1 MEIGEKMTKEEIYE
15 FLEENGIYRLSTN
28 TGDIVGKVIKL
39 GTTSLII
46 QRINGKKKMV
56 AYEVINEIDEENGET
71 NLECLSTQKQMAVVQ
86 QPMEIQS
93 INVQETQSLA
103 ITSRLTQTISGML
116 QEIKYDKTKLKKQ
129 FKEYP
134 EVRSKWA
141 DTYSMFNDAIKNHAF
156 PEKYTQIMKN
166 CTELFKRFPKCL
178 PLYCFTGI
186 VLSEKGDFEQACL
199 YFYSGNDCY
208 NEAVC
213 AMKSGNIGRA
223 IVAFAEY
230 INEEDSEIHLSETEN
245 EELRKLL
252 IKLEQMNI
260 TRKGV
265 DGKSVE
271 KTKNI
276 AIETTQDEGQITLFK
291 TIEKY
296 GFIGGNIYFY
306 ITQVEDYE
314 LRKALLEGR
323 GLLTTVTFTY
333 GVSIQGTKAAD
344 HIVAAEPIKG
354 QLKEEENQVFTGFI
368 SIYNRFWVT
377 LKNGVEFPPDSGEV
391 TRNSDNKTFT
401 FYPEAICDPMLKAEI
416 ENNYNSEGMDV
427 AFQLQF
433 RNDKYCIGRMGKLEY
448 ASQLEKEI
456 KKQWEI
462 VIPDYVELEKWKEQQ
477 NIIQETDLKT
487 VIEQEMSGK
496 RDIVYRMFYPEN
508 EKNPFLHIE
517 RMYGCGND
525 FQQGCHYMTGY
536 RGEDGNQHGI
546 DLESAERCFVR
557 AICANDN
564 KESAISN
571 LVSVYLRRGGAYI
584 VKGLKLLEA
593 CGIEFHQ
600 EKLLD
605 MQIQLIDK
613 SGNFEAFVWILK
625 EAIRYNSKPN
635 KVVHYQMRLLSAY
648 YGEKKYVETLREANV
663 SLNYI
668 RTHRYMF
675 KNDSERYKFNESR
688 VLRIMAL
695 AYYQQDNLE
704 QARQIAGEILKN
716 NPSDIVAQQ
725 IQNNTLQNV
734 DMSLDEADK
743 NYSEELELVTEHEG
757 ELSEFSNYLLKQIH
771 LSTIFSKM
779 KRVYSNIRDDRYI
792 GKTKDADKDLQD
804 IRDNLNRNI
813 AVSLEPRSE
822 FQLGMA
828 LIALHSRENDPDNE
842 NRISLENVKNYV
854 GRGMA
859 LKADNC
865 ILSGGQIDVA
875 RHYYIS
881 ALQYLRKGDTANINN
896 SMNRLVYS
904 FFLSKDQLKE
914 TFRDTKRNPQIQI
927 SQYFNKKCL
936 SIKDILLSTFLLEKS
951 GNFSTMIRS
960 ALYEDELLRQAVVDC
975 CKRFLQKEVWI
986 DDSYRFERLCEEVE
1000 QRYFQLDIQLKRG
1013 VSDCANEYNMTEKLQ
1028 QHTIKLK
1035 KLVKIQFLFNLDEM
1049 YLDRY
1054 IDLVE
1059 EFSQVEDIYS
1069 VADREDSYR
1078 SLIGK
1083 WETLVDDISENPT
1096 ELSFD
1101 LVRKHSEEFYYIT
1114 RERLS
1119 ELYASS
1125 KPEISEISLLSDS
1138 VYVNDDTV
1146 SLTICFANSKFKQ
1159 TADGVEVEISSSHA
1173 GVRMDECTR
1182 RISSIPSGERR
1193 EYIFSLKLSRDI
1205 IYEKQFDIDVTLA
1218 YKYHPDIDTIA
1229 KESKIEKM
1237 NVNLNSKESFVP
1249 IENMYEKIARSSG
1262 VAIPEM
1268 FKGRNQLIDKICRS
1282 MYLGNG
1288 IMNKNRGIILWG
1300 QRRIGKNSVKD
1311 YLKKRI
1317 YETYPDAYMPIELGS
1332 IGKSHNLKEV
1342 LAGLAFDTES
1352 VILTDYEELYDDYV
1366 KAGLEDSSIKIEN
1379 SEDYMLEFRNFMSRF
1394 SALLKRKYK
1403 SETHIPLYYIDE
1415 FSYLYEWIEK
1425 GELDGKEF
1433 MRFWKSFIQDYG
1445 ICAIIIAQDNIP
1457 VWKAQYENEFSCMN
1471 YDNEITYLMPD
1482 GAKELICDPC
1492 RLNGESR
1499 FSPEAVDYIYSLTR
1513 GSAFLIVILCKSIID
1528 YLNQNYTE
1536 KVTKAVVEIVLE
1548 KEFIANRGIFEPQ
1561 DFEPQIVDVSKV
1573 NHEADEMIKANT
1585 RLLKEIAAKT
1595 VTAVKTP
1602 ISELLFLRDG
1612 NIEYC
1617 KEIFERLKERKIINT
1632 EGNTYC
1638 SITMPLLKFH
1648 FLREQGLMNREALN
1662 YV

>member
-1 MEIGEKMTKEEIYE
+1 MTKEEIYE
-15 FLEENGIYRLSTN
+15 FLEENRIYRLSTN
-28 TGDIVGKVIKL
+28 TGDIVGKVIKF
-39 GTTSLII
+39 GATSLII
-46 QRINGKKKMV
+46 QRINGKKKMIV
-56 AYEVINEIDEENGET
+56 YEVINEIDEENEET
-71 NLECLSTQKQMAVVQ
+71 NLECLPLKTQLEVVQ

-93 INVQETQSLA
+93 INVQESQSLA
-103 ITSRLTQTISGML
+103 IPSQLTQTISGML
-116 QEIKYDKTKLKKQ
+116 QEIKYDKIKLKKQ
-129 FKEYP
+129 FKDYP
-134 EVRSKWA
+134 DIQSKWA
-141 DTYSMFNDAIKNHAF
+141 DTYSMFNAAIKNHAF
-156 PEKYTQIMKN
+156 SEKYTQIMKN
-166 CTELFKRFPKCL
+166 CNELFKRSPKCL
-178 PLYCFTGI
+178 PLYCFMGI
-186 VLSEKGDFEQACL
+186 VLSEKGDFDQACL
-199 YFYSGNDCY
+199 YFYSGNDYY

-213 AMKSGNIGRA
+213 AMKSGNIERA
-223 IVAFAEY
+223 MVAFAEY
-230 INEEDSEIHLSETEN
+230 INEEDKAVCLSETEK
-245 EELRKLL
+245 EELRKLR

-260 TRKGV
+260 IREGI
-265 DGKSVE
+265 DE
-271 KTKNI
+271 KT
-276 AIETTQDEGQITLFK
+276 IEKEPNNEVETIQDKITLFK
-291 TIEKY
+291 PVEKY

-314 LRKALLEGR
+314 LRKALLEGK
-323 GLLTTVTFTY
+323 GQGTKVTFTY
-333 GVSIQGTKAAD
+333 GISIQGTKVAD
-344 HIVAAEPIKG
+344 HIVAAGPIKG
-354 QLKEEENQVFTGFI
+354 QLKEEENEVFTGFI
-368 SIYNRFWVT
+368 SIYNHFWET
-377 LKNGVEFPPDSGEV
+377 LRRGVEFPPNSGEV

-401 FYPEAICDPMLKAEI
+401 FYPEAICDPMLKEEI
-416 ENNYNSEGMDV
+416 ENNYNNIEGMDV
-427 AFQLQF
+427 AFLLHF

-448 ASQLEKEI
+448 APQLEKEI
-456 KKQWEI
+456 NKRWEI
-462 VIPDYVELEKWKEQQ
+462 VVPNYVELEKWEEQE
-477 NIIQETDLKT
+477 NIIQEANLKT
-487 VIEQEMSGK
+487 VIEQEISVK
-496 RDIVYRMFYPEN
+496 RDTIYRMFYPEN
-508 EKNPFLHIE
+508 EKNPFWHAE
-517 RMYGCGND
+517 HMYGCGKD

-536 RGEDGNQHGI
+536 RGEDGNQYGI

-584 VKGLKLLEA
+584 IKGLKLLEVY
-593 CGIEFHQ
+593 GIEFHQ

-613 SGNFEAFVWILK
+613 SGKLEALVWILK
-625 EAIRYNSKPN
+625 EAIQYNSKPN
-635 KVVHYQMRLLSAY
+635 KVMHYQVRLMSVY
-648 YGEKKYVETLREANV
+648 YRGKNYVETLREANV

-675 KNDSERYKFNESR
+675 KNDSERYKYNESR

-725 IQNNTLQNV
+725 IQDNTLQNV
-734 DMSLDEADK
+734 DMSLDETDK

-779 KRVYSNIRDDRYI
+779 KRVYANIRNDRYI
-792 GKTKDADKDLQD
+792 GKTKDAYKDLQD

-828 LIALHSRENDPDNE
+828 LIVLHSRENDPDNE
-842 NRISLENVKNYV
+842 KQIGLENVKNYV

-875 RHYYIS
+875 RYYYIS
-881 ALQYLRKGDTANINN
+881 ALKYLRKGEKANINN
-896 SMNRLVYS
+896 SLNRLVYS

-914 TFRDTKRNPQIQI
+914 TFRDTQRNPQIQI
-927 SQYFNKKCL
+927 GRFFDKKCL
-936 SIKDILLSTFLLEKS
+936 SIKELLLSTFLLGKN

-960 ALYEDELLRQAVVDC
+960 ALYEDKLLRQAVVEY
-975 CKRFLQKEVWI
+975 CKRFLQKEVQI

-1028 QHTIKLK
+1028 QHTIKLTN
-1035 KLVKIQFLFNLDEM
+1035 LVKIQFLFNLDEM
-1049 YLDRY
+1049 YLERY
-1054 IDLVE
+1054 IELVE
-1059 EFSQVEDIYS
+1059 EFSQVEDSYG

-1083 WETLVDDISENPT
+1083 WETLVNDISENPT

-1146 SLTICFANSKFKQ
+1146 SLTICFSNSKFKQ

-1173 GVRMDECTR
+1173 GVSMDECIR

-1193 EYIFSLKLSRDI
+1193 EYIFSLKLSSDI
-1205 IYEKQFDIDVTLA
+1205 IYEKQFDIDVTLV
-1218 YKYHPDIDTIA
+1218 YKFHSDIDTIA
-1229 KESKIEKM
+1229 KESKVEKL

-1268 FKGRNQLIDKICRS
+1268 FKGRNQLIDRICRS

-1317 YETYPDAYMPIELGS
+1317 HETYPDAYMPIELGS

-1342 LAGLAFDTES
+1342 LAGLAFDTEN

-1366 KAGLEDSSIKIEN
+1366 KAGLENSSIKIEN

-1394 SALLKRKYK
+1394 SALLRRKYK
-1403 SETHIPLYYIDE
+1403 EETHIPLYYIDE

-1499 FSPEAVDYIYSLTR
+1499 FSPDAVDYIYSLTR

-1528 YLNQNYTE
+1528 YLNRNYTE

-1548 KEFIANRGIFEPQ
+1548 KEFIANKGIFVSQ

-1573 NHEADEMIKANT
+1573 NHEADEMVKANI

-1612 NIEYC
+1612 NIEYS

-1632 EGNTYC
+1632 EGDIYC